1 MLGGKRHWNQIDT
14 KHILF
19 YIEGLIKKRVWTQ
32 TLSRVRC
39 ISYITTSV
47 STTSNI
53 LFYLLC
59 LQLKVYLCL
68 LTKDRQKSFV
78 K

>member
-1 MLGGKRHWNQIDT
+1 MESDT

-19 YIEGLIKKRVWTQ
+19 YIEGLIKTS
-32 TLSRVRC
+32 LD
-39 ISYITTSV
+39 ISTVQNKMCLTRSV

-68 LTKDRQKSFV
+68 
-78 K
+78 